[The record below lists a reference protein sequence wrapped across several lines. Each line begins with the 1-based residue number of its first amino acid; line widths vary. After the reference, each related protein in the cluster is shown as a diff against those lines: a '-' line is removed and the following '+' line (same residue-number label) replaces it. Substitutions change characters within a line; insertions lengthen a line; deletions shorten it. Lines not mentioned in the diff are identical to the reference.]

1 MDADAARSLDAV
13 APGTGFRV
21 LAPPQPVDAV
31 RRRRVS
37 VADLVA
43 ESESEEEDDASVTS
57 PSSGEVA
64 DAVPEAVTTRPAPE
78 LEEAVAEES
87 IPDDLR

>member
-21 LAPPQPVDAV
+21 LAPPPPVDAV
-31 RRRRVS
+31 RRRVS